1 MFCTYRD
8 PVFSTRS
15 RVFHT
20 PSYPSEPVFSTS
32 HVSHKIP
39 CFKHPVFSTP
49 HALHTRDP
57 VPQDP
62 GPAFSTR
69 PKQNIEGQ
77 TRCLPRITILCATIS
92 YIALLDSLTTQLD
105 LLQSPLLQYRR
116 NISFPANSY
125 TLKRQKFHI
134 SANSLG

>member
-1 MFCTYRD
+1 MRKNNYWAKKWFPGDFNFGPMFCIYRD
-8 PVFSTRS
+8 PVFSTRP

-20 PSYPSEPVFSTS
+20 PSFPSEPVFSTS
-32 HVSHKIP
+32 HVFHKTP

-49 HALHTRDP
+49 HAFHTRDP
-57 VPQDP
+57 VPRDS

-92 YIALLDSLTTQLD
+92 YIALLDNPTGLAPIATAPVPQK
-105 LLQSPLLQYRR
+105 YF
-116 NISFPANSY
+116 IS
-125 TLKRQKFHI
+125 
-134 SANSLG
+134 G